1 MQLSLNG
8 KRAFITGGSRGIGLA
23 IARAFALA
31 GADVAICARDPGPLA
46 QAETT
51 LRATGRQVSARVCDV
66 SQAQAVRDW
75 VTQAS
80 ADLGGVDIL
89 VNNAS
94 GFGRSDDEAGWAT
107 SLAVDLLASVRASQA
122 VMPQFLAQ
130 GSGNIIHIASISGL
144 KASVRTPPYGAVKA
158 AIMEYA
164 QTQALQHAAQLIR
177 VNCIAPGSIFFEG
190 GTWDVVQKE
199 NPPLYNRILGSIPTG
214 RFGTPQEVAN
224 VALFLAS
231 DAASWLTGQTL
242 VVDGGQSLN

>member
-1 MQLSLNG
+1 MQLSLTG
-8 KRAFITGGSRGIGLA
+8 KRALVAGGSRGIGLA
-23 IARAFALA
+23 IAQAFALA
-31 GADVAICARDPGPLA
+31 GADVAICARAKGPLEK
-46 QAETT
+46 AESS
-51 LRATGRQVSARVCDV
+51 LRSTGRKISAHVCDLADGDAV
-66 SQAQAVRDW
+66 KAWVIQAA
-75 VTQAS
+75 

-94 GFGRSDDEAGWAT
+94 GFGRTDDEAGWAT
-107 SLAVDLLASVRASQA
+107 SISVDLMAAVRASQA
-122 VMPQFLAQ
+122 AMPFLLQ
-130 GSGNIIHIASISGL
+130 NGGNIIHISSISGL

-164 QTQALQHAAQLIR
+164 QTQALTHAAQKIR

-199 NPPLYNRILGSIPTG
+199 NPALYARILSSIPSG
-214 RFGTPQEVAN
+214 RFGSPEEVAK

-231 DAASWLTGQTL
+231 DCASWVTGQTL

>member
-75 VTQAS
+75 VAQAS
-80 ADLGGVDIL
+80 ADLGGIDIL

-107 SLAVDLLASVRASQA
+107 SLAVDLMASVRASQA

>member
-8 KRAFITGGSRGIGLA
+8 KRALVTGGSRGIGLA

-31 GADVAICARDPGPLA
+31 GADVAICARAPAPLA
-46 QAETT
+46 QAEEA
-51 LRATGRQVSARVCDV
+51 LRTTGRRVSAHVCDL
-66 SQAQAVRDW
+66 SQAQAVTDW
-75 VTQAS
+75 VAQAA

-94 GFGRSDDEAGWAT
+94 GFGRTDDEAGWAT
-107 SLAVDLLASVRASQA
+107 SLAVDLMASVRASQA
-122 VMPQFLAQ
+122 ALPYFLQQ

-164 QTQALQHAAQLIR
+164 QTQALAHAAQRIR

-199 NPPLYNRILGSIPTG
+199 NPPLYERILSSIPSG
-214 RFGTPQEVAN
+214 RFGTPEEVAN

-231 DAASWLTGQTL
+231 DCASWVTGQTWT
-242 VVDGGQSLN
+242 VDGGQSLH